1 MLIMMIT
8 ITLSM
13 MIMWIKHPLTMGMI
27 LLTQTIN
34 LSLFMGY
41 LNINYWYSY
50 ILFLIM
56 IGGMLVLFI
65 YMTSVASNEK
75 FSPSI
80 KLFMF
85 LMFMLFIYLNLT
97 IINDPFY
104 LTINNNYIELK
115 HNLSLNKYFN
125 FPNLT
130 IMFMLIMYLLISLLV
145 IVKITSFKKGS
156 LRSNFSNPSN

>member
-1 MLIMMIT
+1 MLIMLMT

-27 LLTQTIN
+27 LLIQTIN

-41 LNINYWYSY
+41 LNLNYWYSY

-85 LMFMLFIYLNLT
+85 LMFMLFIYLSL
-97 IINDPFY
+97 IMIDPFY
-104 LTINNNYIELK
+104 MSINNNYMEIK

-130 IMFMLIMYLLISLLV
+130 IMFMLIMYLLVSLLI

-156 LRSNFSNPSN
+156 LRSNFSNSSTS